1 MNHNRPDSMA
11 LGVRC
16 LPHKGEHGQR
26 VLWNTHVRPLGIMV
40 LSYYTSTRPPFLGT
54 LQQKENSIQNQ
65 TTLQRQFFV
74 ILLMYLIFPENDLNY
89 LTDTPKN
96 YLALDIP
103 LLKGNSKG
111 QCFCLTNLSTEWKNE
126 LSLTVP

>member
-74 ILLMYLIFPENDLNY
+74 ILLMYLIFPENDLY
-89 LTDTPKN
+89 LVNRHTKELPSSG
-96 YLALDIP
+96 Y
-103 LLKGNSKG
+103 
-111 QCFCLTNLSTEWKNE
+111 STAQRE
-126 LSLTVP
+126 